1 MLLKM
6 DEILGQGGSNNT
18 NSLLSIKESLIS
30 ANAHLS
36 DIAATQIQHGESLSS
51 IESSENSV
59 EVGNSGLEEQLEHA
73 LKILAD
79 LEIKTEQIVNLTAE
93 DAEAQGNTI
102 SEIRSDNKSSAKSI
116 YTFSFLLLLPL
127 IYLIM

>member
-1 MLLKM
+1 M
-6 DEILGQGGSNNT
+6 
-18 NSLLSIKESLIS
+18 
-30 ANAHLS
+30 
-36 DIAATQIQHGESLSS
+36 
-51 IESSENSV
+51 EN
-59 EVGNSGLEEQLEHA
+59 A